1 MKKRTVDRFW
11 FPWWPDKWIFGS
23 VRIEFTPAERGI
35 WVDLLSLASKDDGH
49 IRANEETPYP
59 LQQLAGMLIIP
70 EDELNKAINKF
81 IESGK
86 LTQKESGTLYI
97 AKWDKYQFTDRH
109 KRRVENEMSGK
120 TDTIAGKKDAILNK
134 NTLNKNKIEN
144 KEKYSKA
151 QIFLTDLLIEK
162 IKDNDPKAKTPK
174 KDTNQYFKWVDS
186 IRLCLNR
193 DERTVDE
200 ITRGI
205 MFAQDSDFWRGN
217 ILSTAKLRKQIPT
230 LLLQAQREKYD
241 YSQVGQ
247 STKKTTPEQDEY
259 YKARQKKEAEIRAKH
274 KRDISD
280 IRKAGDT
287 KAWDILQEKIAE
299 ELREWSMNYRK
310 EKKGGQE

>member
-1 MKKRTVDRFW
+1 MC
-11 FPWWPDKWIFGS
+11 
-23 VRIEFTPAERGI
+23 
-35 WVDLLSLASKDDGH
+35 
-49 IRANEETPYP
+49 IR
-59 LQQLAGMLIIP
+59 
-70 EDELNKAINKF
+70 D
-81 IESGK
+81 S
-86 LTQKESGTLYI
+86 
-97 AKWDKYQFTDRH
+97 
-109 KRRVENEMSGK
+109 
-120 TDTIAGKKDAILNK
+120 TIAGKKDAILNK

-247 STKKTTPEQDEY
+247 STKKITPEQDEY
-259 YKARQKKEAEIRAKH
+259 YKARQEKEAEITEKY
-274 KRDISD
+274 KKDISK
-280 IRKAGDT
+280 IRKVGDK
-287 KAWDILQEKIAE
+287 KAWDVLQDKIAGE
-299 ELREWSMNYRK
+299 VREWSINHRESM
-310 EKKGGQE
+310 GG